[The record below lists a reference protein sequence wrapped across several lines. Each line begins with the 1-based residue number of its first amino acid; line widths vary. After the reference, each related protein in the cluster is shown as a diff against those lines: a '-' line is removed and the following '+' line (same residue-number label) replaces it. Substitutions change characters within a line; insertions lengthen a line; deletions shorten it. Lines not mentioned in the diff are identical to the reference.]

1 MLKQV
6 IGIAGGGLILLSLL
20 GKLGIDTK
28 KFLNLSDFAKDADF
42 RLKSVHGFHVS
53 GGIKGNADF
62 LVDIN
67 VLNKST
73 SDVLM
78 TNLLVVAY
86 NEKGQFIGQSSPY
99 TPKIVIKESTT
110 TVIPN
115 IHVNVKLTSLLF
127 NYTLPMLLKMI
138 QNKTWQIQ
146 PLGKTIKLNI
156 SMELN
161 GIKVAKNVNYKI

>member
-1 MLKQV
+1 MIKQV
-6 IGIAGGGLILLSLL
+6 VGIAGGGLILLSLL

-28 KFLNLSDFAKDADF
+28 KFLNLNNFAKDADF
-42 RLKSVHGFHVS
+42 SLNKVHGFHIS
-53 GGIKGNADF
+53 GGMKGDADF

-78 TNLLVVAY
+78 TNLLIVAY
-86 NEKGQFIGQSSPY
+86 NEKGQFIGQSTPY
-99 TPKIVIKESTT
+99 SQKIIIKESSTT
-110 TVIPN
+110 LIPN
-115 IHVNVKLTSLLF
+115 VQVAIKLSSALF
-127 NYTLPMLLKMI
+127 DYTLPMLLKMI
-138 QNKTWQIQ
+138 QNKTWQTQ

-161 GIKVAKNVNYKI
+161 GIKVTKNVNYKI